1 MPKIKGLGE
10 GIADLLELDSTV
22 VSTTSTDPDDAE
34 GYRQIPLNQ
43 LTPGR
48 YQPRK
53 DFNPEELAELCQ
65 SVKSN
70 GIIQPILV
78 TPFNDGFEIVAGE
91 RRWRAATQA
100 GLQTIPAVVKHYS
113 DNAIAAITLVE
124 NLQRKDLNIV
134 EEAEGLTRLKMEF
147 ELTHEEIAEQ
157 TGRSR
162 PYVTNMLRLLNL
174 DGSVLSLLREGELDM
189 GHGRALLGAS
199 LADQF
204 RLAQHVIE
212 KKLTVRATEQLI
224 KTERNSGE
232 SPKPQPSKSVVVH
245 ADQAK
250 ILADKLR
257 ADISIREID
266 GLIYDIRI
274 KCVGSH
280 ELAAILKLLD
290 SDLSIQ

>member
-1 MPKIKGLGE
+1 MRKIKGLGD
-10 GIADLLELDSTV
+10 GIADLLELDNAA
-22 VSTTSTDPDDAE
+22 VSTSSTHQDGANE
-34 GYRQIPLNQ
+34 YRQIPLNQ

-53 DFNPEELAELCQ
+53 AFDPTELDELSQ
-65 SVKSN
+65 SVKAN

-113 DNAIAAITLVE
+113 DSDIAAITLVE

-134 EEAEGLTRLKMEF
+134 EEAEGLNRLKTEF
-147 ELTHEEIAEQ
+147 DMTHEEIAEQ

-162 PYVTNMLRLLNL
+162 PYVSNVLRLLNL
-174 DGSVLSLLREGELDM
+174 DEAVLMLLRKGELDM

-199 LADQF
+199 PSDQF
-204 RLAQHVIE
+204 MLAHQVIE
-212 KKLTVRATEQLI
+212 KNLSVRATEKLI
-224 KTERNSGE
+224 KAERE
-232 SPKPQPSKSVVVH
+232 SDDSPTPQPNKSVVVH
-245 ADQAK
+245 ADHAK
-250 ILADKLR
+250 MIADKLGAEVR
-257 ADISIREID
+257 IQKTD
-266 GLIYDIRI
+266 GMVYDIRI

-280 ELAAILKLLD
+280 ELNTILKLLGND
-290 SDLSIQ
+290 GSIQ